1 MESTPREEALETVE
15 MTTKDLG
22 YYTNLVD
29 KAAEGLRGLT
39 PIVKEVLLWRKCY
52 GTAAPA
58 TEKLYI
64 KRRVCWSSLVGQLVK
79 DPTLSLQQ
87 LRSLPWVRSLAR
99 EFIHAMTL
107 HQPRL

>member
-39 PIVKEVLLWRKCY
+39 PIVKEVLLWIKCY
-52 GTAAPA
+52 QIAA
-58 TEKLYI
+58 
-64 KRRVCWSSLVGQLVK
+64 S
-79 DPTLSLQQ
+79 
-87 LRSLPWVRSLAR
+87 
-99 EFIHAMTL
+99 
-107 HQPRL
+107 